1 MCVSRLQVFSDF
13 LGDQTSIQQMNM
25 DVAEGDAVREWL
37 LGFDKATLK
46 HGMTMQMCMQLPSNL
61 MQVGTYLLTY
71 YTERSRAR
79 ARSIQWS
86 KIRYR

>member
-1 MCVSRLQVFSDF
+1 
-13 LGDQTSIQQMNM
+13 MNM

-61 MQVGTYLLTY
+61 MQVGTYLRT
-71 YTERSRAR
+71 TQRDRERERDRYSGV
-79 ARSIQWS
+79 

>member
-1 MCVSRLQVFSDF
+1 
-13 LGDQTSIQQMNM
+13 M

-61 MQVGTYLLTY
+61 MQVGTY
-71 YTERSRAR
+71 
-79 ARSIQWS
+79 
-86 KIRYR
+86 